1 MKHGWITVLASSLVL
16 WAVAVSPAQEVAVG
30 FEGRVQWI
38 AGNILVIAL
47 EASPS
52 INVDLSEVAQDQ
64 YQGLH
69 ERDWVLVTGRVTKQR
84 DRVIATSVQRL
95 GA

>member
-1 MKHGWITVLASSLVL
+1 VKHGWITVLASSLVL
-16 WAVAVSPAQEVAVG
+16 WAVAVSPAQVVAVG
-30 FEGRVQWI
+30 FEGRVLWI
-38 AGNILVIAL
+38 AGNTLVISL

-64 YQGLH
+64 YQGL
-69 ERDWVLVTGRVTKQR
+69 EEGDWVLVTGTVTRER
-84 DRVIATSVQRL
+84 DRVIATSVQRV

>member
-1 MKHGWITVLASSLVL
+1 MLASSLVL

-30 FEGRVQWI
+30 FEGRVLWI
-38 AGNILVIAL
+38 AGNTLVISL

-64 YQGLH
+64 YQGL
-69 ERDWVLVTGRVTKQR
+69 EEGDWVLVTGTVTRER
-84 DRVIATSVQRL
+84 DRVIATSVQRV